1 MNFKVRNPMFNRS
14 SRTARGVL
22 ALAVLSIVAVGCSGS
37 SSDSPLSGGGLDTSQ
52 PPAAGVLG
60 STAAPAGSPGVVTGH
75 VGDKLTVIM
84 LGGNKA
90 DLTLAKVV
98 DPATVVHPDVDNS
111 PAGARWIGLE
121 ITAVDHSAFAGQESV
136 QVDGIGS
143 DGNPLTTDAKFA
155 GFSHEIG
162 AFAECTSAGSIDPDK
177 SYTMCP
183 AFLLPTG
190 VTLKSVGAKVGGA
203 EIGEATAVDQ
213 AIWMVP

>member
-1 MNFKVRNPMFNRS
+1 MLHRSRSAVRG
-14 SRTARGVL
+14 TL
-22 ALAVLSIVAVGCSGS
+22 ALAVLSIVAVACSGAS
-37 SSDSPLSGGGLDTSQ
+37 SNSPAGGGDVGTSV
-52 PPAAGVLG
+52 PLGATAGVPG
-60 STAAPAGSPGVVTGH
+60 STPAPAGSPGVVTGH

-84 LGGNKA
+84 LGGAKA
-90 DLTLAKVV
+90 ELTLVKVV

-111 PAGARWIGLE
+111 PAGARWVGLE
-121 ITAVDHSAFAGQESV
+121 VTAIDHSPFAAQEQV
-136 QVDGIGS
+136 LVDGIAS
-143 DGNPLTTDAKFA
+143 DGNTLTTLAIFK

-162 AFAECTSAGSIDPDK
+162 AFAECTWAGSIDPDK

-213 AIWMVP
+213 AVWMVP

>member
-1 MNFKVRNPMFNRS
+1 MLHRSRSAVRG
-14 SRTARGVL
+14 TL
-22 ALAVLSIVAVGCSGS
+22 ALAVLSIVAVACSGAS
-37 SSDSPLSGGGLDTSQ
+37 SNSPAGGGDVGTSV
-52 PPAAGVLG
+52 PLGATAGVPG
-60 STAAPAGSPGVVTGH
+60 STPAPAGSPGVVTGH

-84 LGGNKA
+84 LGGAKA
-90 DLTLAKVV
+90 ELTLVKVV

-111 PAGARWIGLE
+111 PAGARWVGLE
-121 ITAVDHSAFAGQESV
+121 VTAVDHSPFAAQEQV
-136 QVDGIGS
+136 LVDGIGS
-143 DGNPLTTDAKFA
+143 DGNTLTTLAMFK

-162 AFAECTSAGSIDPDK
+162 AFAECTWAGSIDPDK

-213 AIWMVP
+213 AVWMVP

>member
-1 MNFKVRNPMFNRS
+1 
-14 SRTARGVL
+14 L
-22 ALAVLSIVAVGCSGS
+22 ALAVLSIVAVACSGAS
-37 SSDSPLSGGGLDTSQ
+37 SNSPAGGGDVGTSV
-52 PPAAGVLG
+52 PLGATAGVPG
-60 STAAPAGSPGVVTGH
+60 STPAPAGSPGVVTGH

-84 LGGNKA
+84 LGGAKA
-90 DLTLAKVV
+90 ELTLVKVV

-111 PAGARWIGLE
+111 PAGARWVGLE
-121 ITAVDHSAFAGQESV
+121 VTAVDHSPFAAQEQV
-136 QVDGIGS
+136 LVDGIGS
-143 DGNPLTTDAKFA
+143 DGNPLTTLAMFK

-162 AFAECTSAGSIDPDK
+162 AFAECTWAGSIDPDK

-213 AIWMVP
+213 AVWMVP

>member
-1 MNFKVRNPMFNRS
+1 MFNRS
-14 SRTARGVL
+14 SRTALGAL
-22 ALAVLSIVAVGCSGS
+22 ALAVLSIVAVACSGAS
-37 SSDSPLSGGGLDTSQ
+37 SNSPNGGGDGGTSV
-52 PPAAGVLG
+52 PLGATGGVPGSAPAAD
-60 STAAPAGSPGVVTGH
+60 GSPAMVTGH

-84 LGGNKA
+84 LGGAKA
-90 DLTLAKVV
+90 ELTLVKVV

-111 PAGARWIGLE
+111 PAGARWVGLE
-121 ITAVDHSAFAGQESV
+121 VTAVDHSAFAGQEQV
-136 QVDGIGS
+136 LVDGIGS
-143 DGNPLTTDAKFA
+143 DGNPLTTLATFK

-162 AFAECTSAGSIDPDK
+162 AFKECTPAGSIDPDA

-213 AIWMVP
+213 AVWLVP

>member
-1 MNFKVRNPMFNRS
+1 
-14 SRTARGVL
+14 L
-22 ALAVLSIVAVGCSGS
+22 ALAVLSIVAVACSGTS
-37 SSDSPLSGGGLDTSQ
+37 SNSPAGGGDVGTSV
-52 PPAAGVLG
+52 PLGATAGVPG
-60 STAAPAGSPGVVTGH
+60 STPAPAGSPGVVTGH

-84 LGGNKA
+84 LGGAKA
-90 DLTLAKVV
+90 ELTLVKVV

-111 PAGARWIGLE
+111 PAGARWVGLE
-121 ITAVDHSAFAGQESV
+121 VTAVDHSPFAAQEQV
-136 QVDGIGS
+136 LVDGIGS
-143 DGNPLTTDAKFA
+143 DGNTLTTLAMFK

-162 AFAECTSAGSIDPDK
+162 AFAECTWAGSIDPDK

-213 AIWMVP
+213 AVWMVP

>member
-1 MNFKVRNPMFNRS
+1 MLHRS
-14 SRTARGVL
+14 SSAVRGTL
-22 ALAVLSIVAVGCSGS
+22 ALAVLSIVAVACSGAS
-37 SSDSPLSGGGLDTSQ
+37 SNSPAGGGDVGTSV
-52 PPAAGVLG
+52 PLGATAGVPG
-60 STAAPAGSPGVVTGH
+60 STPAPAGSPGVVTGH

-84 LGGNKA
+84 LGGAKA
-90 DLTLAKVV
+90 ELTLVKVV

-111 PAGARWIGLE
+111 PAGARWVGLE
-121 ITAVDHSAFAGQESV
+121 VTAVDHSPFAAQEQV
-136 QVDGIGS
+136 LVDGIGS
-143 DGNPLTTDAKFA
+143 DGNTLTTLAMFK

-162 AFAECTSAGSIDPDK
+162 AFAECTWAGSIDPDK

-213 AIWMVP
+213 AVWMVP

>member
-1 MNFKVRNPMFNRS
+1 MFNRS
-14 SRTARGVL
+14 SHAARGAL
-22 ALAVLSIVAVGCSGS
+22 ALAVLSIVAVACSGAS
-37 SSDSPLSGGGLDTSQ
+37 SNSPAGGGDVGTSV
-52 PPAAGVLG
+52 PLGATAGVPG
-60 STAAPAGSPGVVTGH
+60 STPAPAGSPGVVTGH

-90 DLTLAKVV
+90 ELTLVKVV

-111 PAGARWIGLE
+111 PAGARWVGLE
-121 ITAVDHSAFAGQESV
+121 VTAVDHSPFAAQEQV
-136 QVDGIGS
+136 LVDGIGS
-143 DGNPLTTDAKFA
+143 DGNTLTTLAMFK

-162 AFAECTSAGSIDPDK
+162 AFAECTWAGSIDPDK

-203 EIGEATAVDQ
+203 EIFEPTATDQ
-213 AIWMVP
+213 AMWMVP

>member
-1 MNFKVRNPMFNRS
+1 MLHRS
-14 SRTARGVL
+14 SSAVRGTL
-22 ALAVLSIVAVGCSGS
+22 ALAVLSIVAVACSGAS
-37 SSDSPLSGGGLDTSQ
+37 SNSPNGGGDVGTSV
-52 PPAAGVLG
+52 PLGATAGVPG
-60 STAAPAGSPGVVTGH
+60 STPAPAGSPGVVTGH

-84 LGGNKA
+84 LGGAKA
-90 DLTLAKVV
+90 ELTLVKVV

-111 PAGARWIGLE
+111 PAGARWVGLE
-121 ITAVDHSAFAGQESV
+121 VTAVDHSPFAAQEQV
-136 QVDGIGS
+136 LVDGIGS
-143 DGNPLTTDAKFA
+143 DGNTLTTLAMFK

-162 AFAECTSAGSIDPDK
+162 AFAECTWAGSIDPDK

-213 AIWMVP
+213 AVWMVP

>member
-1 MNFKVRNPMFNRS
+1 MLHRS
-14 SRTARGVL
+14 SSAVRGTL
-22 ALAVLSIVAVGCSGS
+22 ALAVLSIVAVACSGAS
-37 SSDSPLSGGGLDTSQ
+37 SNSPAGGGDVGTSV
-52 PPAAGVLG
+52 PLGATAGVPG
-60 STAAPAGSPGVVTGH
+60 STPAPAGSPGVVTGH

-84 LGGNKA
+84 LGGAKA
-90 DLTLAKVV
+90 ELTLVKVV

-111 PAGARWIGLE
+111 PAGARWVGLE
-121 ITAVDHSAFAGQESV
+121 VTAVDHSPFAAQEQV
-136 QVDGIGS
+136 LVDGIGS
-143 DGNPLTTDAKFA
+143 DGNTLTTLAIFK

-162 AFAECTSAGSIDPDK
+162 AFAECTWAGSIDPDK

-213 AIWMVP
+213 AVWMVP

>member
-1 MNFKVRNPMFNRS
+1 
-14 SRTARGVL
+14 L
-22 ALAVLSIVAVGCSGS
+22 ALAVLSIVAVACSGAS
-37 SSDSPLSGGGLDTSQ
+37 SNSPAGGGDVGTSV
-52 PPAAGVLG
+52 PLGATAGVPG
-60 STAAPAGSPGVVTGH
+60 STPAPAGSPGVVTGH

-84 LGGNKA
+84 LGGAKA
-90 DLTLAKVV
+90 ELTLVKVV

-111 PAGARWIGLE
+111 PAGARWVGLE
-121 ITAVDHSAFAGQESV
+121 VTAVDHSPFAAQEQV
-136 QVDGIGS
+136 LVDGIGS
-143 DGNPLTTDAKFA
+143 DGNTLTTLAIFK

-162 AFAECTSAGSIDPDK
+162 AFAECTWAGSIDPDK

-213 AIWMVP
+213 AVWMVP

>member
-1 MNFKVRNPMFNRS
+1 
-14 SRTARGVL
+14 
-22 ALAVLSIVAVGCSGS
+22 
-37 SSDSPLSGGGLDTSQ
+37 
-52 PPAAGVLG
+52 
-60 STAAPAGSPGVVTGH
+60 VVTGH

-84 LGGNKA
+84 LGGAKA
-90 DLTLAKVV
+90 ELTLVKVV

-111 PAGARWIGLE
+111 PTGARWVGLE
-121 ITAVDHSAFAGQESV
+121 ITAVDHSPFAAQEQV
-136 QVDGIGS
+136 LVDGIGS